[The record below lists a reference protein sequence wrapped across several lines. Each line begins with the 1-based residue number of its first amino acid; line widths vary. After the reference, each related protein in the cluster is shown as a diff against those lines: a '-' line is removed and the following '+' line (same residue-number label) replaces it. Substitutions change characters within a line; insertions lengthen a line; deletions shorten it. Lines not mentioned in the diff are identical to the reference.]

1 MNALTDDEL
10 ALLEDACRLS
20 GFHHM
25 KALETDPRA
34 AATYQKMRGA
44 LDRVSVMGN
53 PDLAHRLF
61 QFICHNELN
70 KEKLPDYYDEAEW
83 LRKVKNHHRRA
94 AELLRVK
101 RQKLYGDPDPITL
114 GTSRVLP

>member
-34 AATYQKMRGA
+34 AATCEKMRGA
-44 LDRVSVMGN
+44 LDRVSVIGN

-61 QFICHNELN
+61 QFICHNELT
-70 KEKLPDYYDEAEW
+70 
-83 LRKVKNHHRRA
+83 RRSSPTTMTT
-94 AELLRVK
+94 RNGSGK
-101 RQKLYGDPDPITL
+101 WIHITAVSL
-114 GTSRVLP
+114 SYCA